1 MPMKSEVKEKLGK
14 WKHIKQSRVIVETQE
29 DDFVI
34 PDDVMIECDSLVK
47 IYKTK
52 DIEVL
57 ALQGLDLTV
66 KRGELTAIIGNS
78 GSGKSTFLNMIGGLD
93 RPSAGKL
100 YVDGKNLFQMTEQ
113 ELVEYKRSTVGFV
126 WQNNARNLLP
136 YLTAWENVM
145 TPMLF
150 AEGQGR
156 ARTEEEKKER
166 AMELLELVGL
176 AHRKDSKL
184 SQLSGGEQQR
194 VAIAIALANNP
205 KLLLADEP
213 TGAVDR
219 RTADDILEMFRKLN
233 EKLGL
238 TIVIVTH
245 DKELSRKVNRV
256 VSIRDG
262 KTSSERIMKN
272 DYRQKLENM
281 DIDWQQEETQDEYAV
296 LDRAGRV
303 QIPAELLD
311 EMGMSGNKVKLE
323 LIDGKIVIEKPEE

>member
-1 MPMKSEVKEKLGK
+1 MFMKIDVKNKLQK
-14 WKHIKQSRVIVETQE
+14 LRHLQE
-29 DDFVI
+29 AAQVTEQKE
-34 PDDVMIECDSLVK
+34 PEMTVPEDVMIECDNLVK

-57 ALQGLDLTV
+57 ALQGLDLTI
-66 KRGELTAIIGNS
+66 KRGELVAIIGNS

-100 YVDGKNLFQMTEQ
+100 FVDGKNLFQMNEQ
-113 ELVEYKRSTVGFV
+113 ELVVYKRSTVGFV

-136 YLTAWENVM
+136 YLSALENVM

-150 AEGQGR
+150 TEGKKGIHSD
-156 ARTEEEKKER
+156 EEKKQR
-166 AMELLELVGL
+166 ALELLTLVGL
-176 AHRKDSKL
+176 ENRKDSSL

-219 RTADDILEMFRKLN
+219 KTADDILDMFRKLN
-233 EKLGL
+233 EELGI

-245 DKELSRKVNRV
+245 DKGLASKVNRV
-256 VSIRDG
+256 ISIRDG
-262 KTSSERIMKN
+262 KTSSERIMKS
-272 DYRQKLENM
+272 DYREKMENI
-281 DIDWQQEETQDEYAV
+281 DIDWKAEETQEEFVV
-296 LDRAGRV
+296 LDRAGRL
-303 QIPAELLD
+303 QIPKELLE
-311 EMGMSGNKVKLE
+311 EMEMNGNKVKIE
-323 LIDGKIVIEKPEE
+323 LVEGKIVIEKPEG